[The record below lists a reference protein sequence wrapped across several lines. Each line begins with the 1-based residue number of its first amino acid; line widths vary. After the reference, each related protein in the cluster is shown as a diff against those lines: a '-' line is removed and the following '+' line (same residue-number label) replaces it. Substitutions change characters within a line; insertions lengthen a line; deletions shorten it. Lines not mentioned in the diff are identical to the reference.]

1 MPGFFDDMADE
12 IAAGLVRGFIMG
24 LTGEREGRCMDCG
37 RKIRYNVKKDGN
49 GPFYCQSCYDKL
61 QKQGGADLFYAELI
75 PSGWE
80 SSVQRPEK
88 TLGDKGI
95 MLFKGKGTGGA
106 DYRVTWHGH
115 GDDIHWTDQGLPDH
129 HPRAHRDPRYE

>member
-1 MPGFFDDMADE
+1 MPGFFDE
-12 IAAGLVRGFIMG
+12 LIEGFAAGVARGILQG
-24 LTGEREGRCMDCG
+24 LTGQRDGYCKECG
-37 RKIRYNVKKDGN
+37 RRIIYNIKTDGV

-61 QKQGGADLFYAELI
+61 EQQGGADIFYAELI
-75 PSGWE
+75 PDGWA
-80 SSVQRPEK
+80 SSVERPEK

-106 DYRVTWHGH
+106 DYRVTWHGY

-129 HPRAHRDPRYE
+129 HPRAHRDPRY